1 MHHEIHRFLTTVRHL
16 AVWVGLVSGAYLATS
31 AEAQQAPSENS
42 KTTTRENLAAFYR
55 PDHVQDI
62 HLQIGEA
69 DLERMKAALP
79 KRIYASATFRWN
91 NQTVENVGVRYK
103 GNSSSN
109 PNQRHKRSFLVKFSE
124 FEKGRRFLGLERVA
138 LDNGIQFGSLFS
150 EPLITAILRDLKI
163 EASRCNYARLYLN
176 GKYHG
181 LYTNVER
188 IDTTFTRTYFSAGG
202 ALYKNHTGGP
212 GGNLEPIPRLPGPI
226 ARRGLAFEPKSPAA
240 RKDAR
245 DVLELIDQINKTSDE
260 DFATVMEATIDMD
273 AFLKTMAVML
283 FSGAFDQ
290 LTGWAPH
297 NYYLYHDPQ
306 GERWHYLPWD
316 LDVGF
321 ADNAFGRVP
330 VIAGWHAAWPA
341 MPRSP
346 SPLVRRIIENPQL
359 LARYR
364 RQADS
369 ILENHF
375 HPRVLLPKL
384 DANYARIK
392 KDLAKDPFPHRRVT
406 NPKDEGYDSIV
417 ASIKEFIR
425 RRYETARAQLDNPGP
440 RPQLADNV
448 PGRRPPPQP
457 GKLTADAPTELRVVA
472 VTASSV
478 TLQWKDNSKV
488 EIGHILQRADGEK
501 GAELRN
507 YFGKPGANITTVS
520 DTRVLAGRTYRYR
533 VYSVRGTPR
542 GPQGMG
548 VSNTVT
554 VRVPGKENRPGK

>member
-1 MHHEIHRFLTTVRHL
+1 MQRPEHHFRSSRLHL
-16 AVWVGLVSGAYLATS
+16 ACLLALLVALAVPV
-31 AEAQQAPSENS
+31 AAAQQPAAGPLE
-42 KTTTRENLAAFYR
+42 KAAAFYR
-55 PDHVQDI
+55 PDQVQSI
-62 HLQIGEA
+62 HLQISSA
-69 DLERMKAALP
+69 NLTKMKAALP
-79 KRIYASATFRWN
+79 ERIYVPATFRWN
-91 NQTVENVGVRYK
+91 NQTIENVGVRYK

-124 FEKGRRFLGLERVA
+124 FEKDRRFLGLERVA

-150 EPLITAILRDLKI
+150 EPLITGILRDLKI
-163 EASRCNYARLYLN
+163 KASRCNYARLYLN

-188 IDTTFTRTYFSAGG
+188 LDSSFIKTHFSAGG
-202 ALYKNHTGGP
+202 ALYKNHMGGP
-212 GGNLEPIPRLPGPI
+212 GGNLEPVPQRFNPTAG
-226 ARRGLAFEPKSPAA
+226 RGLPFEPKSAA
-240 RKDAR
+240 AHKDAR
-245 DVLELIDQINKTSDE
+245 DVLALIDRINKTPDE

-306 GERWHYLPWD
+306 GGRWHYLPWD

-321 ADNAFGRVP
+321 ADNAFRHVP
-330 VIAGWHAAWPA
+330 VIAGWHAAWPV

-359 LARYR
+359 RSRYR
-364 RQADS
+364 REANL
-369 ILENHF
+369 ILENYF

-384 DANYARIK
+384 DAHYARIK
-392 KDLAKDPFPHRRVT
+392 KDLAEDPFPHRRAT
-406 NPKDEGYDSIV
+406 NPEDESYETIL
-417 ASIKEFIR
+417 ASIREFIH
-425 RRYETARAQLDNPGP
+425 RRYAVARAQLDDPGP
-440 RPQLADNV
+440 PPRPAANG
-448 PGRRPPPQP
+448 PGRTPPPQP
-457 GKLTADAPTELRVVA
+457 GKLTADAPTELQVVV

-478 TLQWKDNSKV
+478 TLQWKDNSQV
-488 EIGHILQRADGEK
+488 EIGHIVQRADGEK
-501 GAELRN
+501 GPELRN
-507 YFGKPGANITTVS
+507 YFGKPGVNITTAS
-520 DTRVLAGRTYRYR
+520 DTRVVAGRTYRYR
-533 VYSVRGTPR
+533 VYSVRRAPN

-554 VRVPGKENRPGK
+554 VRIPEKAKQP